1 MKQIWLELNLQKS
14 FNSGKYIGK
23 TKTLKNNTAK
33 ELIDNGFAVEFIN
46 DESFNQIVNNQD
58 VEIKKSHQKEYDAK
72 EIKVG
77 RPKIKK

>member
-1 MKQIWLELNLQKS
+1 MIRVKFTEN
-14 FNSGKYIGK
+14 FNYGKYIGK

-33 ELIDNGFAVEFIN
+33 ELIENGFAVEFIN

-58 VEIKKSHQKEYDAK
+58 VEIKKPHQKEYDSK
-72 EIKVG
+72 EIKKAG

>member
-1 MKQIWLELNLQKS
+1 MIRVKFTES

-46 DESFNQIVNNQD
+46 DESFNQIVNNQMWKLKNH
-58 VEIKKSHQKEYDAK
+58 IKKNMMQKK
-72 EIKVG
+72 
-77 RPKIKK
+77 

>member
-1 MKQIWLELNLQKS
+1 MIRVKFTEN

-33 ELIDNGFAVEFIN
+33 ELIENGFAVELIN
-46 DESFNQIVNNQD
+46 DESFNQIVNNMD
-58 VEIKKSHQKEYDAK
+58 VGIEKPYQKECDLKEIKKA
-72 EIKVG
+72 G

>member
-1 MKQIWLELNLQKS
+1 MIRVKFTES

-58 VEIKKSHQKEYDAK
+58 VEIKKSHQKGYDAK
-72 EIKVG
+72 EIKKVG

>member
-1 MKQIWLELNLQKS
+1 MIRVKFTEN

-33 ELIDNGFAVEFIN
+33 ELIENGFAVELIN
-46 DESFNQIVNNQD
+46 DESFNQIVNNMD
-58 VEIKKSHQKEYDAK
+58 VEIEKPHQKEYDSK
-72 EIKVG
+72 EIKKVG